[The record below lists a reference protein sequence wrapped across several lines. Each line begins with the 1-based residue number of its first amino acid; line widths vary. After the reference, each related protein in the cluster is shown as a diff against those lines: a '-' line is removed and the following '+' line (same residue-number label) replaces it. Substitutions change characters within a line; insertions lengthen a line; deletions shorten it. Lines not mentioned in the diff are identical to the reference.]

1 MVKLTTG
8 LLGDIQIIL
17 EIQGVWQSVTRTF
30 FALKKLLFY
39 YSWKWKI
46 MFEKARKRDLIFV
59 TRNWG
64 RPQKSTDNVSQ
75 IINCFKILNFIF
87 FIKKCF
93 NLYIP
98 DHEQTLEKFR
108 SLLSRNGA
116 TFRQNNQDWPE
127 IINFFSVI
135 IMNSNFSRQK

>member
-39 YSWKWKI
+39 CSWKWKI

-75 IINCFKILNFIF
+75 IINCFKILKFIF

-127 IINFFSVI
+127 IINFFQSL
-135 IMNSNFSRQK
+135 